1 MEAEAADPES
11 FANSE
16 RFVASESEV
25 EFVSVSKSF
34 TATGAG
40 WWGRRKT
47 SREIAALRDVSFLV
61 RKAEIVGL
69 VGQNGA
75 GKSTLLRLACGILRP
90 SSGRVLFL
98 GQDPARYSAR
108 ILKKLGFVMGARSRL
123 IWDLPAQASFQL
135 HKEIYGIEKSRYLDS
150 LSHLNSYFHLEELL
164 PRTVRDLSLGQRMRL
179 DIALALLHAPEV
191 LLLDE
196 ASIALDARTKEQFR
210 QVLGRVCRDTGT
222 TVILASNDLE
232 DVRTICKRVLVLANQ
247 ELIFDGGLQEL
258 YDLQGLGESLTLVLN
273 SFEDV
278 EGVVAEFSSRG
289 FVPTKIRESAL
300 SVDFKVVG
308 ERDREQVFQ
317 LASQMVGVSLRKF
330 EWGKPSLE
338 ELVKEIGELRSD

>member
-1 MEAEAADPES
+1 MA
-11 FANSE
+11 
-16 RFVASESEV
+16 SEV

-40 WWGRRKT
+40 LWGRRRRG
-47 SREIAALRDVSFLV
+47 REVVALRDVSFLV

-90 SSGRVLFL
+90 SAGRVLFL
-98 GQDPARYSAR
+98 GQDPARYSTR

-135 HKEIYGIEKSRYLDS
+135 HKEIYGIEKSRYSDS
-150 LSHLNSYFHLEELL
+150 LNHLNGYFELEELL

-179 DIALALLHAPEV
+179 DIALALLHIPEV

-210 QVLGRVCRDTGT
+210 HVLGRACRDTGT

-232 DVRTICKRVLVLANQ
+232 DVRTICKRVLVLGNQ
-247 ELIFDGGLQEL
+247 ELIFDGGLQDL
-258 YDLQGLGESLTLVLN
+258 YELQGKSLTLVLN

-278 EGVVAEFSSRG
+278 EGVVAEFSGKG
-289 FVPTKIRESAL
+289 FVPARIRESAL

-308 ERDREQVFQ
+308 ERDREQAFQ
-317 LASQMVGVSLRKF
+317 LASKMIGVSLTQ
-330 EWGKPSLE
+330 
-338 ELVKEIGELRSD
+338 V